1 MLRRTGN
8 WKTLAAVEDH
18 KSAPAQLQLFWD
30 RFRLLRPNHEIFEL
44 EKTGGVVLERTL
56 PMMLHGDE
64 GRSKKRQGV
73 LCISCHSVLGRGV
86 QTRKKKE
93 SCSNAG
99 NAANELHWG
108 NPLYK
113 IPVVRTPEVL
123 LRPD

>member
-1 MLRRTGN
+1 MLRRTGK

-73 LCISCHSVLGRGV
+73 LCISCHSV
-86 QTRKKKE
+86 
-93 SCSNAG
+93 
-99 NAANELHWG
+99 
-108 NPLYK
+108 YK
-113 IPVVRTPEVL
+113 GHR
-123 LRPD
+123 

>member
-8 WKTLAAVEDH
+8 WKTLAAVEDN

-44 EKTGGVVLERTL
+44 EKTGQILLERTL

-73 LCISCHSVLGRGV
+73 LCMSCHSVLGRGV
-86 QTRKKKE
+86 KTRKKETFQKCRE
-93 SCSNAG
+93 NS
-99 NAANELHWG
+99 
-108 NPLYK
+108 
-113 IPVVRTPEVL
+113 R
-123 LRPD
+123 